1 MRKMDEI
8 QKDIIESYN
17 NYILNIPNGCQEIV
31 NHIRENKMQKALGM
45 ILDFSEGV
53 NWLVEVNRI
62 LKSQGI
68 SKLLEVEKIH
78 DFLEEINN
86 GLEIH
91 DFLLVAD
98 LFEYEIKPFFEQVEI
113 YEVSVN

>member
-1 MRKMDEI
+1 MDVMH
-8 QKDIIESYN
+8 KDIMESYN
-17 NYILNIPNGCQEIV
+17 NYLLNIPNGCQQIV
-31 NHIRENKMQKALGM
+31 NHIRENKIQEALGM

-53 NWLVEVNRI
+53 NWLVDVNQI
-62 LKSQGI
+62 LKFHGI

-86 GLEIH
+86 GLAIH

-98 LFEYEIKPFFEQVEI
+98 LFEYEIMPFFEQVEI
-113 YEVSVN
+113 YEVPVN